1 MLVIGKFLKPYGVK
15 GLIKLKSFFENPNDI
30 KFVKQFFLQNNRKI
44 ELNFISKNKE
54 IYVCSVEGF
63 NSKEEAEL
71 LTNKDIFIEKKSL
84 PPLNDDQYY
93 FFELIGLR
101 VFINEIMFGSVV
113 SVNNHGAGDY
123 LEIKLKKSKKIILV
137 PENRVHVKKI
147 DKEKKQIHLN
157 PDYYKNEI

>member
-30 KFVKQFFLQNNRKI
+30 KFVKQFFLQDNRKI

-123 LEIKLKKSKKIILV
+123 LEIKMKNRQELLV
-137 PENRVHVKKI
+137 PHNKSHILKI
-147 DKEKKQIHLN
+147 DVKNKYLDLN
-157 PDYYKNEI
+157 PLYYKNDI